1 MKIGVRAHDYGKH
14 SIEGLASLL
23 REEGYDGAQLALPKV
38 FEEIDSYEDIRLSH
52 IERIRRAFE
61 KNRVEIPVMGCYMDP
76 CTGIL
81 LRTWRPRLRQSGWW
95 MTRPTCG

>member
-38 FEEIDSYEDIRLSH
+38 FEEIDSYERS
-52 IERIRRAFE
+52 ERAH
-61 KNRVEIPVMGCYMDP
+61 V
-76 CTGIL
+76 
-81 LRTWRPRLRQSGWW
+81 
-95 MTRPTCG
+95 

>member
-61 KNRVEIPVMGCYMDP
+61 GMLHGPGQS
-76 CTGIL
+76 
-81 LRTWRPRLRQSGWW
+81 RPQCKGV
-95 MTRPTCG
+95 CG